1 MLSILWQLAVGGE
14 GEEKVVVIWA
24 ITAMV
29 NSIICK
35 NNLNTIYL
43 KSSQLKNKSVEIEF
57 GFLPSLELLV
67 YCGFT
72 ITYLNKIPTE

>member
-35 NNLNTIYL
+35 NNLNTIDL
-43 KSSQLKNKSVEIEF
+43 KSSQLKNKSVEIE
-57 GFLPSLELLV
+57 LASCHHWNYSCIVVSQLL
-67 YCGFT
+67 
-72 ITYLNKIPTE
+72 I

>member
-1 MLSILWQLAVGGE
+1 MLSILWELVVGTE
-14 GEEKVVVIWA
+14 GEKKKVVIWA

-43 KSSQLKNKSVEIEF
+43 KSSQLKNRSVEIVF

-72 ITYLNKIPTE
+72 ISYFKKTPVE